1 MGEIVWVD
9 GLTAAK
15 EQAAEEGK
23 LLLTYIFAPG

>member
-9 GLTAAK
+9 GLAAAK

-23 LLLTYIFAPG
+23 LLFTYIFAPG